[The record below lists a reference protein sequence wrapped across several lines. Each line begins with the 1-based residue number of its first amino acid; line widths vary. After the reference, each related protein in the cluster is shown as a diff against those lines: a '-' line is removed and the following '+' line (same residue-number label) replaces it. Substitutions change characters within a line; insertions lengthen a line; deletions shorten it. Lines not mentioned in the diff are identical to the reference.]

1 MVESTND
8 RQTKLPLANLIIA
21 GVNRSATTSLFT
33 YLSEH
38 PLICPSTIKET
49 NYFLPA
55 LSGDALA
62 PIETYAAYF
71 KHGEN
76 KNYFMEASPRY
87 IFGGPRIA
95 GAVYRY
101 LGPIRVIFVLR
112 DPVTRMVSYFHN
124 RKRSGELPPAM
135 EVDDYAKRALAE
147 LPSALAASNG
157 GPVEVY
163 RESIFLR
170 GLAQGFYADYLK
182 GWYEVFPETIYVT
195 FFEHI
200 RENSRVAVEEVCRWL
215 RLDTSVYGN
224 VEFTQENRS
233 IAHKN
238 DTLFKIADL
247 INERFEPFWRK
258 HGRVKRWV
266 RDLYFQ
272 VNGEHF
278 TEPPLSPAVRADLER
293 VYAVRNQE
301 LWSML
306 AGKGYED
313 FPAWLA
319 LSPKDRVSNPTS
331 S

>member
-1 MVESTND
+1 MLKNGSKQ
-8 RQTKLPLANLIIA
+8 RSPLPLANLIIG

-55 LSGDALA
+55 LNCDALA

-71 KHGEN
+71 RHSEN
-76 KNYFMEASPRY
+76 RNYLMEASPRY
-87 IFGGPRIA
+87 IFGGTRIA
-95 GAVYRY
+95 GTIYKC

-124 RKRSGELPPAM
+124 RKRSGELPATM
-135 EVDDYAKRALAE
+135 EVDDYASRALAE
-147 LPSALAASNG
+147 LPSVLAANNG
-157 GPVEVY
+157 RPVEVY

-170 GLAQGFYADYLK
+170 GLAQGFYGDYLRE
-182 GWYEVFPETIYVT
+182 WYDVFPETIYVT

-200 RENSRVAVEEVCRWL
+200 RQNSRVAVEEVCRWL
-215 RLDTSVYGN
+215 GLDTSIFGDI
-224 VEFTQENRS
+224 EFTQENRS

-238 DTLFKIADL
+238 HALFKVANVV
-247 INERFEPFWRK
+247 NERFEPFWRK
-258 HGRVKRWV
+258 HKRVKRWI

-272 VNGEHF
+272 FNGEHF
-278 TEPPLSPAVRADLER
+278 TDRPLSPAIRAELELA
-293 VYAVRNQE
+293 YASYNRE

-306 AGKGYED
+306 FEKGYQN

-319 LSPKDRVSNPTS
+319 RSPEGKFARSIRS
-331 S
+331 